1 MYIKFTNASPQHR
14 GTQLALHK
22 DLVIS
27 VHSNLVTR
35 EDGLVEQVTFLHC
48 PPHGTWEVSDSF
60 DSVVAQLNN
69 EQQQPEGS
77 TLGLKNCRAVKN
89 W

>member
-1 MYIKFTNASPQHR
+1 MYIKLINASPQHR

-77 TLGLKNCRAVKN
+77 TRAKKLPRS
-89 W
+89 